1 MQAVGLEELTG
12 GTPAGVDE
20 ALGLV
25 DGFDAALAG
34 GFGRLGAEQAA
45 ALAALAGA
53 LAGSPLGGPAAEAA
67 EKIAAGAVA
76 EAHLLTLAGAR
87 TALLGSV
94 HDALLARLDG
104 AAGRTRAD
112 GPAAAGDD
120 IAANLLA
127 GCRSWLAELAIAG
140 WRGVDHDLV
149 SAADQF
155 VEGLLKEP
163 RLRGAAVLLDGLAAE
178 LRASSPVAAMEAVP
192 ERRWADLW
200 ARGML
205 LTRAGAAAAEAEPVS
220 GRLLVLGADVHE
232 HGTSVQVQVHGVLE
246 VAGGDARLVRTSVAA
261 SKVDTITGPQM
272 WRLLDAHPTLLKAL
286 AERRCLNVADM
297 ALRPGGDLIWDD
309 AKARA
314 GKEADPFAVAR
325 VQLAEAVAPGP
336 PPLDRHPVR
345 IAEPVFLEGYAVN
358 GTALELDGRA
368 IDLDVERLP
377 ACGPVTPDLVRASS
391 SCIGLVRWDA
401 GTWRVQPLAVRATV
415 KKKPVEACTGDWAL
429 GPTDPKVLKAAN
441 RTGDAVGVLRE
452 RAGRLLRK

>member
-12 GTPAGVDE
+12 GAPAGVEE

-25 DGFDAALAG
+25 DGFDAALAS
-34 GFGRLGAEQAA
+34 GFGRLGAEQSA

-53 LAGSPLGGPAAEAA
+53 LAGAPLGGPAAEAV

-76 EAHLLTLAGAR
+76 ETHLLTLAGAR
-87 TALLGSV
+87 TALCGSV
-94 HDALLARLDG
+94 HDALLARVD
-104 AAGRTRAD
+104 ATVGRTRAEC
-112 GPAAAGDD
+112 AAAEGDD
-120 IAANLLA
+120 VAANLLA

-155 VEGLLKEP
+155 VEGLLREP

-178 LRASSPVAAMEAVP
+178 LRASSPVATMETIP

-205 LTRAGAAAAEAEPVS
+205 LTRSGAAATAAEEVS
-220 GRLLVLGADVHE
+220 GRLLLLGADVHE

-246 VAGGDARLVRTSVAA
+246 ADGGARLVRTAVAA
-261 SKVDTITGPQM
+261 PKVDTITGPPM

-286 AERRCLNVADM
+286 AERRCLNVTGM

-309 AKARA
+309 GKARA
-314 GKEADPFAVAR
+314 GKEVDPFAMAR
-325 VQLAEAVAPGP
+325 VQLAEAVAPGV

-345 IAEPVFLEGYAVN
+345 IAEPVFLEGYTVN
-358 GTALELDGRA
+358 GTSLELDGRA
-368 IDLDVERLP
+368 IDIDFDRLP
-377 ACGPVTPDLVRASS
+377 ACGPVTPELVRASS
-391 SCIGLVRWDA
+391 SCIGLVRWDGGA
-401 GTWRVQPLAVRATV
+401 WRVQPLAVRATV

-429 GPTDPKVLKAAN
+429 GPTDPKVLKATN

>member
-1 MQAVGLEELTG
+1 MRGLTELTG
-12 GTPAGVDE
+12 GAPAGVDE

-25 DGFDAALAG
+25 DGFDAALTG
-34 GFGRLGAEQAA
+34 GFGRLGAEQSA
-45 ALAALAGA
+45 ALGALAGA
-53 LAGSPLGGPAAEAA
+53 LAGSPLGGPAAEAVD
-67 EKIAAGAVA
+67 KIAAGAVA

-87 TALLGSV
+87 TALFGSV
-94 HDALLARLDG
+94 HDALLAQLDG
-104 AAGRTRAD
+104 AVGRTRARC
-112 GPAAAGDD
+112 PAADGDD
-120 IAANLLA
+120 VAANLLA

-178 LRASSPVAAMEAVP
+178 LRASSPVATMEAIP

-205 LTRAGAAAAEAEPVS
+205 LTRAGAAATAAEEVS
-220 GRLLVLGADVHE
+220 GRLLVLGVDVHE

-246 VAGGDARLVRTSVAA
+246 VDGGDARLVRTAVAA
-261 SKVDTITGPQM
+261 PKVDTITGPPM

-297 ALRPGGDLIWDD
+297 ALRPGGDLVWDD
-309 AKARA
+309 GRARA

-325 VQLAEAVAPGP
+325 VQLADAVAAEP

-358 GTALELDGRA
+358 ETALELDGRA
-368 IDLDVERLP
+368 IDIDVDRLP
-377 ACGPVTPDLVRASS
+377 ACGPVTPELVRAST
-391 SCIGLVRWDA
+391 SCIGLVRWD
-401 GTWRVQPLAVRATV
+401 GTWRVQPLAVQATV
-415 KKKPVEACTGDWAL
+415 KKKPVEAGTGDWAL
-429 GPTDPKVLKAAN
+429 GPTDPKVLKATS

>member
-1 MQAVGLEELTG
+1 MRAVGFEELTG
-12 GTPAGVDE
+12 GAPAGVDE

-25 DGFDAALAG
+25 DGFDAALTS
-34 GFGRLGAEQAA
+34 GFGRLGAEQSA
-45 ALAALAGA
+45 ALAAFAGA
-53 LAGSPLGGPAAEAA
+53 LAGSPLGGPAAEAV
-67 EKIAAGAVA
+67 EKIVAGAVA

-94 HDALLARLDG
+94 HDALLAGLDG
-104 AAGRTRAD
+104 AAGRTRAEC
-112 GPAAAGDD
+112 AAVGGDD

-178 LRASSPVAAMEAVP
+178 LRASSPVATMETIP

-205 LTRAGAAAAEAEPVS
+205 LTRSGAAATAADEVS

-246 VAGGDARLVRTSVAA
+246 ADGGARLVRTSVAA
-261 SKVDTITGPQM
+261 PKVDTITGPQL
-272 WRLLDAHPTLLKAL
+272 WRLLDACPTLLKAL
-286 AERRCLNVADM
+286 AERRCLNVTDM
-297 ALRPGGDLIWDD
+297 PLRPSGDLIWDD
-309 AKARA
+309 GKARA
-314 GKEADPFAVAR
+314 GKEVDPFAMAR
-325 VQLAEAVAPGP
+325 VQLAEAVAPGV

-345 IAEPVFLEGYAVN
+345 IAEPVFLEGYTVN
-358 GTALELDGRA
+358 GTSLELDGRA
-368 IDLDVERLP
+368 VDIDFERLP
-377 ACGPVTPDLVRASS
+377 ACGPVTPELVRASS
-391 SCIGLVRWDA
+391 SCIGLVRWD
-401 GTWRVQPLAVRATV
+401 GGVWRVQPLAVQATV
-415 KKKPVEACTGDWAL
+415 RKKPVDACTGDWAL